1 VEIQVIQVRRAP
13 AARYDLEVEGERMGY
28 MVRCG
33 EGYRVFDYD
42 GNFIFG
48 AEGSK
53 TEMAERFSTM
63 L

>member
-1 VEIQVIQVRRAP
+1 MQVEVIQVRRAP
-13 AARYDLEVEGERMGY
+13 VARYDLEVEGMRMGY

-42 GNFIFG
+42 GNFLFG
-48 AEGSK
+48 AEGSR
-53 TEMAERFSTM
+53 TEMANRFSTM